1 MWVVSV
7 GDLVSGKMRFPQI
20 DCSGWSWERALN
32 RVTGGSFTIPV
43 RDLGLSR
50 EMVRVLKRKYSTVF
64 FVEWYDENA
73 GDSVPENVIVFA
85 GLVTDVEWNP
95 ADGVLTVNTATLRTM
110 LERRFLAGLRVRL
123 SGPFVTANPLS
134 PSESIAEHVGWA
146 IGSSYRVGN
155 SAAHGSAR
163 VNNPAYSL
171 PVIIKPATD
180 NRPKQNFSNYLQ
192 RDLAEDRIRSLQDAY
207 PDTDLDFVPRF
218 LGKDDRKPHW
228 YKDEDFG
235 WDVWVGRE
243 NDNPSPYFTQTSAYT
258 LPSSPGETRELSL
271 VSVREDGTRRATGLL
286 VNGQGSGANRL
297 TKIIGRDRVPEL
309 RNIDTPYL
317 DRNITFSTV
326 EDEKQ
331 LDISGV
337 AELRER
343 AKDTVQY
350 SFEVRLDST
359 NPGRFMPGMKLKV
372 YTPEDEFM
380 DAGEHTFRVI
390 SVSGGTSKALSIE
403 VQEVG

>member
-20 DCSGWSWERALN
+20 DCSSWSWERALN

-64 FVEWYDENA
+64 FVEWYDESA
-73 GDSVPENVIVFA
+73 THGAPEKYIVFA

-95 ADGVLTVNTATLRTM
+95 ANGVLTVNTATLRTM
-110 LERRFLAGLRVRL
+110 LERRFLAGLGVWL
-123 SGPFVTANPLS
+123 PMSFKNTNPVS
-134 PSESIAEHVGWA
+134 PAQNIAHYVNLA
-146 IGSSYRVGN
+146 IGTTYRSGN
-155 SAAHGSAR
+155 SLAPGSAR
-163 VNNPAYSL
+163 ENNPRFSL
-171 PVIIKPATD
+171 PIISKPFTD
-180 NRPKQNFSNYLQ
+180 NRPKQVFWDYLQ
-192 RDLAEDRIRSLQDAY
+192 RDPAESRIRSLQDTY
-207 PDTDLDFVPRF
+207 PDTDLDFIPRF
-218 LGKDDRKPHW
+218 FAKDDWKPRW
-228 YKDEDFG
+228 YKGEDFV

-243 NDNPSPYFTQTSAYT
+243 NDNPSPYFTQTSTYT
-258 LPSSPGETRELSL
+258 LPSSPGETRELAL
-271 VSVREDGTRRATGLL
+271 VGIREDGARRATGLL

-297 TKIIGRDRVPEL
+297 AKIIGRDRVPEL
-309 RNIDTPYL
+309 RNLDTPYL

-331 LDISGV
+331 LDIAGV

-359 NPGRFMPGMKLKV
+359 HPGRFMPGMKLKV